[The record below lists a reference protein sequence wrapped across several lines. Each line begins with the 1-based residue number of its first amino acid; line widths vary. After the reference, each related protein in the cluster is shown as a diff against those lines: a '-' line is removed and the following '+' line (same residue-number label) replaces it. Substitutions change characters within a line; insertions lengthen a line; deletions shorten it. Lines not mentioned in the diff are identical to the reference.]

1 MDYPQIAH
9 AFGACA
15 PAPLGLRPCARGW
28 GPVLPG
34 EGTHHRWGYGL
45 IASTSMPSVLPTLPL
60 SAKLTVLR
68 GVGPAFAAAFADSG
82 LETVRDLLWSLP
94 YRYVDRGDLLKI
106 SELDRRPIHPELDR
120 EIVTVMG
127 VVKDLRQ
134 TTTRVQ
140 RMTIIEVLLDD
151 GTGALRLVWF
161 NQSYLARVLKPGD
174 RILAFGPMS
183 AGRHGLELRGPAF
196 EIMGR
201 GTDAVE
207 DLWVRRFLP
216 LYRKLGPITGRL
228 RQRLVQEAL
237 LKVQAPEE
245 WLPLELSRGLPDTL
259 AALRLLHQPKDESD
273 PAELEARGTPA
284 HGRLA
289 SEELFAF
296 ALGVTLRRAGRMKR
310 RGMVVPTS
318 PELRDRLKN
327 FLPFRL
333 TGAQRTVFKE
343 IVEDLT
349 SGRVMHRLLQGDVG
363 SGKTLVAFL
372 AMAMVA
378 ETGGQA
384 ALLVPTEVLARQHA
398 ATFERLLKE
407 AAPRMQLLLGA
418 MKAAEKRAALER
430 IASGEARYVV
440 GTHALFQES
449 VAFSKLELVVVDEQ
463 HRFGVKQREALKGKG
478 LDPHWLVMSA
488 TPIPRSLALALFGD
502 LEQSVLDELPP
513 GRQPISTRLMDP
525 EDAERAWDT
534 VERELAAG
542 HQAFVVSPAID
553 PTDETKVQLRDIQ
566 AMEGLLRGRFPEIPI
581 AVVHGRLKADELET
595 RMASFVQGAA
605 KILLAT
611 TVIEVGVDVPNATVM
626 VVDHAERFGLSQLH
640 QLRGRVGRGRA
651 RSCFLMI
658 SGSETERLRA
668 LVETQDGFRIAQRDL
683 ELRGPGEFFGT
694 RQSGVPQFQVA
705 DLVRD
710 RQLLTRCR
718 EAAEQASLRG
728 LSEAQTAWLK
738 QEQARLRLAEI
749 S

>member
-1 MDYPQIAH
+1 M
-9 AFGACA
+9 
-15 PAPLGLRPCARGW
+15 
-28 GPVLPG
+28 
-34 EGTHHRWGYGL
+34 
-45 IASTSMPSVLPTLPL
+45 STPPPTLPL

-68 GVGPAFAAAFADSG
+68 GIGSTFATVFAENGIES
-82 LETVRDLLWSLP
+82 LRDLLWSLP
-94 YRYVDRGDLLKI
+94 YRYIDRGSVVKI
-106 SELDRRPIHPELDR
+106 AELDRRPIHAEMNR
-120 EIVTVMG
+120 EIVTVLG
-127 VVKDLRQ
+127 VIKDLRQ
-134 TTTRVQ
+134 TATRVQ
-140 RMTIIEVLLDD
+140 RMTLIEVLIDD
-151 GTGALRLVWF
+151 GTGPLRLIWF
-161 NQSYLARVLKPGD
+161 NQSYLARVLKAGD
-174 RILAFGPMS
+174 RILAFGSLAM
-183 AGRHGLELRGPAF
+183 GRHGLEMRGPAF

-201 GTDAVE
+201 GTDAPE

-216 LYRKLGPITGRL
+216 LYRKMGPITGRV

-237 LKVQAPEE
+237 GKVQTPEE
-245 WLPLELSRGLPDTL
+245 WLPLDLSRGLPDTL
-259 AALRLLHQPKDESD
+259 SALRLLHQPVDDSD
-273 PAELEARGTPA
+273 GNELEARATPA
-284 HGRLA
+284 HQRLA
-289 SEELFAF
+289 AEELFAF
-296 ALGVTLRRAGRMKR
+296 ALGVTLRRAGRLKR

-318 PELRDRLKN
+318 PELRERLRG
-327 FLPFRL
+327 FLPFHL
-333 TGAQRTVFKE
+333 TGAQRTAFKE

-398 ATFERLLKE
+398 VTFARLLGE
-407 AAPRMQLLLGA
+407 DAPRMQLLLGA

-430 IASGEARYVV
+430 IASGEARYIV

-449 VAFSKLELVVVDEQ
+449 VTFSKLELVVVDEQ

-513 GRQPISTRLMDP
+513 GRQPITTRLMDP
-525 EDAERAWDT
+525 DDAERAWDT
-534 VERELAAG
+534 VERELGAG

-553 PTDETKVQLRDIQ
+553 PSDETKVQLRDIQ
-566 AMEGLLRGRFPEIPI
+566 AMEGMIRGRFPEVPI
-581 AVVHGRLKADELET
+581 AVVHGRLKADELEA
-595 RMASFVQGAA
+595 RMEAFVKGEAR
-605 KILLAT
+605 ILLAT

-640 QLRGRVGRGRA
+640 QLRGRVGRGKV
-651 RSCFLMI
+651 RSHFLMI
-658 SGSETERLRA
+658 SRSETERLHV

-710 RQLLTRCR
+710 RQLLARCR
-718 EAAEQASLRG
+718 EAAEKVAARG
-728 LSEAQTAWLK
+728 LSEAQLTWLR
-738 QEQARLRLAEI
+738 QEQARLKLAEI